1 MKMHKW
7 RMSFTMEQEKTVSK
21 MMQNLAKQGINYK
34 VEFDFAEN
42 RIYLSFE
49 YPAKKYNSAIK
60 QIRKC
65 FNI

>member
-7 RMSFTMEQEKTVSK
+7 RMNFTMEQDKAVSK
-21 MMQNLAKQGINYK
+21 LIGKLTKENVNYK
-34 VEFDFAEN
+34 VEFDFEEK

-65 FNI
+65 F

>member
-7 RMSFTMEQEKTVSK
+7 RMSFTMEQDKAVSQLTK
-21 MMQNLAKQGINYK
+21 RLAEENVNYRI
-34 VEFDFAEN
+34 EFDFEEK

-65 FNI
+65 F